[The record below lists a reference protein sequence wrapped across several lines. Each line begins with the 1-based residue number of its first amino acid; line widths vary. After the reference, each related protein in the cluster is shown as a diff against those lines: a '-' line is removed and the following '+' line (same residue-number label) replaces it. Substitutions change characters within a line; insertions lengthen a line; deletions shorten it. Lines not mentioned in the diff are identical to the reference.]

1 MAITIFTIPPMS
13 AGPERIFSGTKHTI
27 GIERLRL
34 GPKML
39 EMIELLKSW
48 VHIPQGQDHAPL
60 SGVFLKERL
69 LQEAMQVVED
79 SGDMI
84 RIDSDNVLTLELR

>member
-1 MAITIFTIPPMS
+1 MS
-13 AGPERIFSGTKHTI
+13 AGPEHIFSGTKHTI

-48 VHIPQGQDHAPL
+48 VHIPQGRDHAPL

-69 LQEAMQVVED
+69 LQEVMQIVKD
-79 SGDMI
+79 GRGII
-84 RIDSDNVLTLELR
+84 RINSNNVLTLEIR

>member
-1 MAITIFTIPPMS
+1 MS
-13 AGPERIFSGTKHTI
+13 AGPKHIFSSTKHTI

-39 EMIELLKSW
+39 EMIESLKSW
-48 VHIPQGQDHAPL
+48 VYILQGQDHAPL

-79 SGDMI
+79 GGDTI
-84 RIDSDNVLTLELR
+84 RIDGDDVLTLELR

>member
-1 MAITIFTIPPMS
+1 MS
-13 AGPERIFSGTKHTI
+13 VGPEHIFSSTKHTI
-27 GIERLRL
+27 GIERLCL

-39 EMIELLKSW
+39 EIIESLKSW

-79 SGDMI
+79 SRDII
-84 RIDSDNVLTLELR
+84 RINSDDVLTLELR